1 MNRTRLAELGAAF
14 CVIVWGM
21 TFIFSKNLMNFYTP
35 TQLMSMRFLIA
46 CAILWII
53 RPKWQFDIR
62 SEWVFILMAVFGN
75 VVYFLTENTALT
87 YTYTSEVCILTS
99 TTSMMSFALMHF
111 LFKDKVSRMQV
122 LGFIVALTG
131 VVLVAFNGT
140 VVLNLN
146 PIGDILAISSALS
159 WAVYCVLLRLFDKDI
174 DGVILTRKMMFYG
187 FLISI
192 PLILMEGHEFDLA
205 HLLDVNNLFALL
217 FLGVLGSC
225 VCFMLWNHS
234 VRVLGV
240 IKTNIFIYAMPVVTL
255 IAGHFA
261 FDEIITV
268 MAVIGMA
275 FVISGMLM
283 ANRRSE

>member
-35 TQLMSMRFLIA
+35 TQLMSMRFFIA
-46 CAILWII
+46 FVILWII

-99 TTSMMSFALMHF
+99 TTSMMSLALMHF